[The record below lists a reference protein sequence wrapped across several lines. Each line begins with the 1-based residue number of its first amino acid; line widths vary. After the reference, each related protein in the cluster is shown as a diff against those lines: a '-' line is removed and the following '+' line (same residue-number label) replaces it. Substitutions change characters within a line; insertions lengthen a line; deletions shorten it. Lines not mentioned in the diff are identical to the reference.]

1 MTEAAGHNRKQS
13 PLRTSKSCRCI
24 SMKKLAEI
32 DIDDGVMYIQLFS
45 IFEHICVDL
54 QPFFGNRFGK
64 TVAVTGKGSGI
75 GNITL
80 TADNGVFSPAV
91 A

>member
-1 MTEAAGHNRKQS
+1 M
-13 PLRTSKSCRCI
+13 
-24 SMKKLAEI
+24 AEI

-91 A
+91 S